1 MAETPASADY
11 LYNQS
16 KRQRSTAAYPS
27 TGLGKNFKTIASRIL
42 SDTDT
47 SIYYL
52 SNGSFDTHI
61 KQQGQQQRL
70 FKEMNDAMD
79 AFCTD
84 LQQNG
89 RWNAVLVVTFSEFG
103 RRVAQNASGG
113 TDHGKANAMVFMGG
127 ALKQK
132 DC

>member
-70 FKEMNDAMD
+70 FKEMNDALD
-79 AFCTD
+79 VFCTD
-84 LQQNG
+84 MQQNG
-89 RWNAVLVVTFSEFG
+89 R
-103 RRVAQNASGG
+103 
-113 TDHGKANAMVFMGG
+113 
-127 ALKQK
+127 
-132 DC
+132 